1 MVLDAVTSPFCLLF
15 SSLTTITCRTPSPP
29 SRNIKRH
36 DGVSTIW
43 GLTSLYN
50 VRRNTSE
57 CRTRATKTGHTH
69 TKTLIYP
76 AVSSN
81 ELVIFH
87 LFAYKFRNSLGKKRG
102 GIWKSRNVS
111 SSSVLINLI
120 DSAILKQNKN
130 WKKRSCFTKLE
141 RRTTTAIWR
150 YNEGGKMIQIA
161 RHERYNKGRTTS
173 KLFRFVSKLNKQ
185 TNAPVPPAQNT
196 SHTQ

>member
-69 TKTLIYP
+69 TKTQIYP

-102 GIWKSRNVS
+102 GGFERVETFLPRRFWLTSSIAQFWNKTKTERNVRVS
-111 SSSVLINLI
+111 QNLN
-120 DSAILKQNKN
+120 DVQQQQSGVTMK
-130 WKKRSCFTKLE
+130 
-141 RRTTTAIWR
+141 
-150 YNEGGKMIQIA
+150 EGKWF
-161 RHERYNKGRTTS
+161 K
-173 KLFRFVSKLNKQ
+173 
-185 TNAPVPPAQNT
+185 
-196 SHTQ
+196 